1 MANNMW
7 KAIHFSGNQI
17 TTNKNDLEIY
27 FVLCHPGGQ
36 DKKKLITSLTW
47 ATMGM
52 NPERQFLNDL
62 TKHIKMIKILKKLI
76 FNSQV

>member
-1 MANNMW
+1 MVIEVFIL
-7 KAIHFSGNQI
+7 KGCFLCYKIVL
-17 TTNKNDLEIY
+17 NKNDLEIY

-62 TKHIKMIKILKKLI
+62 TKHIKNPKIWMHLTE
-76 FNSQV
+76 